1 MIGAGSFEYA
11 LPRMRSRFAQRP
23 AAGTW
28 AAIEQ
33 ARTIAPIIDALKDT
47 TLAPLARVLPAAPDL
62 HAVDRAS
69 RAAWNLALAEAAAW
83 SPPAWA
89 AAIKW
94 CAVLL
99 QLPALALL
107 ARGREPALWMAGDP
121 DLARLCDVPVQELAA
136 ALAGTT
142 LAPLA
147 PAMANPEHLHD
158 LWRQQ
163 WLKLRPTHAGDPGPL
178 KTLTRL
184 LDAHFRLFRDVLPH
198 QAPQLRRQL
207 EARLVALFR
216 HQPLDPAAVFSW
228 LALTALDLERGR
240 GELARRLAFPAARI
254 AA

>member
-11 LPRMRSRFAQRP
+11 LPRMRSRFARRP
-23 AAGTW
+23 SAGTW

-33 ARTIAPIIDALKDT
+33 ARAIAPIIEALKDT
-47 TLAPLARVLPAAPDL
+47 TLAPLVHVLPAAPDL
-62 HAVDRAS
+62 HTVDHAS

-94 CAVLL
+94 CAVLPR
-99 QLPALALL
+99 LPALALL
-107 ARGREPALWMAGDP
+107 ARGREPAPWMAGDP
-121 DLARLCDVPVQELAA
+121 DLTKLCDVPVQELAG
-136 ALAGTT
+136 ALAGTWF
-142 LAPLA
+142 APLA
-147 PAMANPEHLHD
+147 HGMADPERLHD
-158 LWRQQ
+158 LWQQ
-163 WLKLRPTHAGDPGPL
+163 HWLRLRPGHAGDPGPL
-178 KTLTRL
+178 MTLARL
-184 LDAHFRLFRDVLPH
+184 LGTHFRVFPGTLPH
-198 QAPQLRRQL
+198 QASQLRRQL

-228 LALTALDLERGR
+228 VALTALDLERGR